1 MNQSNRKK
9 TTLKRVL
16 GLPDLDYAKGTMLNT
31 LGSPCGSR
39 KLDLRA
45 LGYSTTG
52 FPIQHTRLARL
63 LRGAAFSIDAT
74 SPEETFVVTQTG
86 FAPGSKAATAPR

>member
-1 MNQSNRKK
+1 MQERPRFEPDPHLERPDR
-9 TTLKRVL
+9 TGR
-16 GLPDLDYAKGTMLNT
+16 LPANWASSSPSGWAGRIERIVT
-31 LGSPCGSR
+31 PCGSR

-63 LRGAAFSIDAT
+63 LRGAPTTES
-74 SPEETFVVTQTG
+74 
-86 FAPGSKAATAPR
+86 GSR